1 MVTQQAKEALTTDSA
16 GVENEV
22 KVVHAVAACLCE
34 HFRCASAAEHIL
46 RAVQLHAVSVSE
58 RCLLEQL

>member
-22 KVVHAVAACLCE
+22 KVVNAVAACLCE
-34 HFRCASAAEHIL
+34 HFRCASAAEHI
-46 RAVQLHAVSVSE
+46 Q
-58 RCLLEQL
+58 